1 MMKHRIWI
9 LICFL
14 MLIADVSCAGN
25 SVREITTPKVDGM
38 IAIRGSVI
46 HTMARQEDG
55 SWEKPIENGVVFIRE
70 GKIVAVGPSDS
81 VDIPDGVKILEAAV
95 VTPGLIDSHSVVGL
109 AGWLNYDHDQDQ
121 IERSSPMQPEL
132 DAYDAYNVREPLIEW
147 IRSLGV
153 TTLHTGHAP
162 GQLISGQTFIVK
174 TRGDNVDEA
183 VVKPRMMV
191 ACTLGSSGYGSGG
204 KSPGTRA
211 KQMAMLRQE
220 FIHVR
225 GYLDKVNAAEED
237 PEKDPPARDLRKE
250 ALGRVLAGEIPLMV
264 SAHSSVDIQNAL
276 RLQSEFDIQMVL
288 EGGAECY
295 DHIDALLEQK
305 VPVIIHPTMMR
316 ASGAGKNASME
327 TASKLVAA
335 GVPVALG
342 SGYESYVPKTRVVL
356 WEAAIACAYG
366 CSFADALGLIT
377 ASAAQLLGISD
388 RVGSIEVGKDG
399 DVALFDGDPFEYTTH
414 CVGAVIEGNVVSDLV
429 R

>member
-1 MMKHRIWI
+1 MNQYG
-9 LICFL
+9 
-14 MLIADVSCAGN
+14 LIALSVLLLIPGSGCAVG
-25 SVREITTPKVDGM
+25 SVRQEAPVKADGL
-38 IAIRGSVI
+38 IAIRGEMV
-46 HTMARQEDG
+46 HTMARKTDG
-55 SWEKPIENGVVFIRE
+55 SWADPIADGVVLIRD
-70 GKIVAVGPSDS
+70 GKIVAVGPSSS
-81 VDIPDGVKILEAAV
+81 VEVPADVTVLNSAV
-95 VTPGLIDSHSVVGL
+95 VTPGLIDAHSVVGL

-121 IERSSPMQPEL
+121 LERSAPMQPEL
-132 DAYDAYNVREPLIEW
+132 DAFDAYNVREPLIDW
-147 IRSLGV
+147 VRSLGV

-183 VVKPRMMV
+183 VLKRRMTV
-191 ACTLGSSGYGSGG
+191 ACTLGAAGYGSGG
-204 KSPGTRA
+204 KSPGSRA

-225 GYLDKVNAAEED
+225 SYLDKVKAAQED

-250 ALGRVLAGEIPLMV
+250 SLARVLSGEIPLMI
-264 SAHSSVDIQNAL
+264 SAHGSVDIQNAL
-276 RLQSEFDIQMVL
+276 RLQKELGIRVIL
-288 EGGAECY
+288 EGGSESY
-295 DHIDALLEQK
+295 EFIDALREQEI
-305 VPVIIHPTMMR
+305 PVIIHPTMMR
-316 ASGAGKNASME
+316 SSGAGKNSSME
-327 TASKLVAA
+327 TAGKLVAA
-335 GVPVALG
+335 GIPVAMG

-366 CSFADALGLIT
+366 CPFSDALGLVT

-414 CVGAVIEGNVVSDLV
+414 CIGTVIDGNIVSDRV